1 MSPLARIIRAL
12 CCSHHACAFPSLN
25 LLLLNRTRRST
36 CAALDPCV
44 AIVKNTPGS
53 TSSTHSLVA
62 VAAESGVR
70 VGTTTTLG
78 AGVAA

>member
-36 CAALDPCV
+36 CAALEPCV
-44 AIVKNTPGS
+44 AMVKNTPGS
-53 TSSTHSLVA
+53 TSSTHSVV

-70 VGTTTTLG
+70 VGTTTTLC

>member
-53 TSSTHSLVA
+53 TSSTHSLA
-62 VAAESGVR
+62 AAAAESGVR

>member
-1 MSPLARIIRAL
+1 MSPLARIILPL

-36 CAALDPCV
+36 CAALEPCV

-53 TSSTHSLVA
+53 TSSTHSVVVA
-62 VAAESGVR
+62 AAESGVR